1 MNEKISS
8 AEKVDKTNACKNCLR
23 PSYQCICN
31 KVKTLDNSTYILL
44 LQHPQEQYKLLNSA
58 KLSQLCL
65 TNSSLK
71 VGLSWRNLA
80 QAIEK
85 EIDKKQWAVLY
96 LRGIIDPTRK
106 IEIFDT
112 KKCLMPLKTKF
123 QGIIVLDG
131 SWKQSKAIWWRN
143 PWLLKLNRIT
153 LNPEH
158 ESLRGQSKKEGLS
171 TIEAIAMAFDC
182 LGENAE
188 IGEGLRKQYEELI
201 IKPNT

>member
-1 MNEKISS
+1 
-8 AEKVDKTNACKNCLR
+8 
-23 PSYQCICN
+23 
-31 KVKTLDNSTYILL
+31 
-44 LQHPQEQYKLLNSA
+44 
-58 KLSQLCL
+58 
-65 TNSSLK
+65 LK